1 MISEAGIECDPEKT
15 ASISSWPRPKTL
27 KDVRTFCGLAS
38 YYRAFVPGFAKIAQ
52 PLHSLTRKNATFLW
66 TDACEQAF
74 QEHKAR
80 LTKPP
85 VLVAPND
92 EGQYVLDTDAS
103 DFALGA
109 VLQQYQPDGT
119 LRVIAYGSRALT
131 APERRY
137 CITRKEL
144 LGVVFGL
151 KKYRQH
157 LLGREILVRTDHA
170 ALTYLKR
177 TPEPIGQQGR
187 WLDLIAEFDI
197 TRIEHRP
204 GRVHSNSDAL
214 SRRPCE
220 RDEEEPCQQ
229 CLRGTTAGRAY
240 NKSPEND
247 SDETDLDPDYLP
259 GESVDSQSE
268 TDSEDEYIEE
278 RARRARG
285 RPMSPAKPGEGAMVP
300 VTAVKQEPV
309 DDRAPHWAL
318 IPDTSTVPGSSLNG
332 TGPRWS
338 SIMDADES
346 SDAGAAAE
354 IPSWASE
361 SQPPGIAP
369 HLEPMSEQSGA
380 AAPRLGLMN
389 EQSAGLAP
397 RLEPV
402 NEPTRSTSSTLGQPD
417 LITVESADGVR
428 EEYIIKS
435 EVASSEDETEASLV
449 QQLSQGNAMATTAIP
464 VGDSVNDSDGLFTRD
479 ELREAQQNDDGVR
492 IAMEFVQK
500 GVPPD
505 RAEIRTIPEDA
516 NSLLLQFES
525 LQIRDGI
532 LYRRF
537 QHPDGTTKYWQ
548 LVFPV
553 SLRREYIQ
561 RLHADLDTL
570 DRLRPVRRLL
580 GVLISLGGAHT

>member
-1 MISEAGIECDPEKT
+1 MELVLAGLTYDICLIYLDDILVFSRTFEEHCQRLAQVFERLERQTLRLKASKCHLFQPKVAFLGHVISEAGIECDPDKT

-52 PLHSLTRKNATFLW
+52 PLHNLTRKNAAFLW

-74 QEHKAR
+74 QELKAR

-157 LLGREILVRTDHA
+157 LLGRGILVRTDHA

-197 TRIEHRP
+197 TKIEHRP

-229 CLRGTTAGRAY
+229 CLHGTTVGRAL
-240 NKSPEND
+240 SRLTEND
-247 SDETDLDPDYLP
+247 SDETDRDPDYLP
-259 GESVDSQSE
+259 DESVDSQSE
-268 TDSEDEYIEE
+268 VDSEDEYIEE
-278 RARRARG
+278 RARQARG
-285 RPMSPAKPGEGAMVP
+285 RPVSPAEPGEGAMVP
-300 VTAVKQEPV
+300 ETTVKKNPWMMEPHIGRLLQAPRRCRDHHWTAPAR
-309 DDRAPHWAL
+309 D
-318 IPDTSTVPGSSLNG
+318 
-332 TGPRWS
+332 GPRLWTQLS
-338 SIMDADES
+338 HRMRGQS
-346 SDAGAAAE
+346 
-354 IPSWASE
+354 
-361 SQPPGIAP
+361 
-369 HLEPMSEQSGA
+369 LEF
-380 AAPRLGLMN
+380 L
-389 EQSAGLAP
+389 AGL
-397 RLEPV
+397 R
-402 NEPTRSTSSTLGQPD
+402 
-417 LITVESADGVR
+417 
-428 EEYIIKS
+428 
-435 EVASSEDETEASLV
+435 
-449 QQLSQGNAMATTAIP
+449 
-464 VGDSVNDSDGLFTRD
+464 
-479 ELREAQQNDDGVR
+479 
-492 IAMEFVQK
+492 
-500 GVPPD
+500 
-505 RAEIRTIPEDA
+505 
-516 NSLLLQFES
+516 
-525 LQIRDGI
+525 
-532 LYRRF
+532 
-537 QHPDGTTKYWQ
+537 
-548 LVFPV
+548 
-553 SLRREYIQ
+553 
-561 RLHADLDTL
+561 
-570 DRLRPVRRLL
+570 
-580 GVLISLGGAHT
+580 